1 MNMKLEK
8 TYEIKVGPS
17 ARDIDSY
24 ALEKNDE
31 YFNLLD
37 SASSEVELQKFFE
50 SHPSFIPGA
59 WTPGTKSGHYPLH
72 CALITQPEL
81 RGLTTKIPDFMW
93 IATHS
98 AGWYPTLIEIEK
110 PEKRIFKRNGVP
122 TANFTQAKN
131 QLEQWRTWFNNPS
144 NVQLFMEMYQI
155 PDYMRNQRQM
165 QLHMILVYGRRS
177 EFNQNSNRSKDRMS
191 FAASNLELMSYD
203 RLSCD
208 KELNNAITIKLNRLS
223 SYEAVAIPPT
233 FKLGPTLSERLVK
246 VNSIDKAIEKNKN
259 IPSDRK
265 QFLLDRLPYWIKWEE
280 TSERGVINSGDS
292 E

>member
-1 MNMKLEK
+1 MNMKFEK
-8 TYEIKVGPS
+8 TYEIKEGPC
-17 ARDIDSY
+17 ACDIDSY

-31 YFNLLD
+31 FYKLLD
-37 SASSEVELQKFFE
+37 SASSEIELQKFFE

-59 WTPGTKSGHYPLH
+59 WTSGTKSGHYPLH

-98 AGWYPTLIEIEK
+98 AGWYPTLIEIERPDK
-110 PEKRIFKRNGVP
+110 KIFKNNGVP
-122 TANFTQAKN
+122 TADFTQAKN

-177 EFNQNSNRSKDRMS
+177 EFSQNPNRSKDRMS
-191 FAASNLELMSYD
+191 FTASDLELMSYD

-208 KELNNAITIKLNRLS
+208 KDLSDAITIRLNRSS
-223 SYEAVAIPPT
+223 SYEAVTIPPT
-233 FKLGPTLSERLVK
+233 FKLGPALSERLVG
-246 VNSIDKAIEKNKN
+246 VRGIDKAIEKNEN
-259 IPSDRK
+259 IPTDRK
-265 QFLLDRLPYWIKWEE
+265 RFLLDRIPYWINWET
-280 TSERGVINSGDS
+280 TSERGIVNSGDS